1 VGWHGD
7 PVSPA
12 LFLDVAL
19 YPALRLLPVRMDSPE
34 ARALIVTITLQES
47 ELKARRQHGGGP
59 ARSYLQ
65 FERAGIRGVLTHR
78 TSAVEAV
85 RICKAVDVDATVDA
99 VYRAIEFHDPLAV
112 CFARLLLW
120 TLPDFLP
127 QRTEAQA
134 GWDQYLAAWRPG
146 KPHRQTWDRYFRQA
160 WNLV

>member
-1 VGWHGD
+1 M
-7 PVSPA
+7 SPA

-19 YPALRLLPVRMDSPE
+19 APALRLLPARMDSPE
-34 ARALIVTITLQES
+34 ARAMLVSIALQES
-47 ELKARRQHGGGP
+47 QLKARRQHGEGP

-65 FERAGIRGVLTHR
+65 FERTGIRGVLTHHT
-78 TSAVEAV
+78 TSVEAG
-85 RICKAVDVDATVDA
+85 RICVLVDVEATVPA

-127 QRTEAQA
+127 GRADAQMA
-134 GWDQYLAAWRPG
+134 WEQYIRAWNPGRP
-146 KPHRQTWDRYFRQA
+146 RRETWDANFRQA